1 MIQLIVGNKGKG
13 KTKHLLDKVNE
24 EIKVVSGNVVY
35 LDKSTKHMYELN
47 NKVRLV
53 DVTEYVISNSDEF
66 AGFVAGLLA
75 ADHDLQQIYFDSFI
89 KIACLEDKDIM
100 PTINKI
106 EALSNKYDVKFIL
119 SISKDESE
127 LEDSLKEKII
137 VSL

>member
-127 LEDSLKEKII
+127 LDDSLKEKII